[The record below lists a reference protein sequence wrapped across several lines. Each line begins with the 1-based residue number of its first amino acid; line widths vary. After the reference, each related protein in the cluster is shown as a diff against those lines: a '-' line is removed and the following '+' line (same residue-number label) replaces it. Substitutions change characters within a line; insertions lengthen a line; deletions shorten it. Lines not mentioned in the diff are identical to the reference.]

1 MIGPHFERLAQEH
14 ARPKKMAF
22 VKVNT
27 DKQNDVSGA
36 YGVRSLPTFKV
47 FHNGACI
54 ETVTGANP
62 AGLAAAITKAKNLLS
77 ATGEDMF
84 KSKGHKIGGS
94 APNASSSTRA
104 SGSSG
109 RLSRPSIDLVQFFH
123 ALVNFVG
130 LYFVSLFAVSLSHP
144 TPSCV
149 YSCSC

>member
-27 DKQNDVSGA
+27 DKQSDVSGA

-47 FHNGACI
+47 FHKGACI

-62 AGLAAAITKAKNLLS
+62 AALAAAITKAKNLLS
-77 ATGEDMF
+77 TTGEDMF

-94 APNASSSTRA
+94 APNPSSSRSA
-104 SGSSG
+104 GSSG
-109 RLSRPSIDLVQFFH
+109 GVSRPSIDLVQFFQ

-130 LYFVSLFAVSLSHP
+130 LYFVSLFAVSSSP
-144 TPSCV
+144 TFICIFRHGV
-149 YSCSC
+149 C